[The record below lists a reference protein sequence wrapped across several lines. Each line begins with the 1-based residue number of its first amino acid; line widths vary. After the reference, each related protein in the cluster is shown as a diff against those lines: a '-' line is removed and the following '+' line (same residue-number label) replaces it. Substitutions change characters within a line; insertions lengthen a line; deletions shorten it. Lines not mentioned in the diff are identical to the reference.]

1 MRIKQFFS
9 LIRWPNLVIITLSMV
24 FIRWFLIL
32 PGLGVSRGMNMAEF
46 IVLVAS
52 VLFITI
58 GGYII
63 NDYFDMDADRI
74 NKPGKNLVGTTF
86 SVALATNLYYLF
98 SALGVIGG
106 LLISWWVY
114 EINYGLIFLFTAGML
129 WFYSERYQC
138 QPVLGNLVVA
148 FLSALSFGLVWLFDF
163 FALKNNAELFS
174 TAQSNFAFVNRLVL
188 IYMGFAFLS
197 SLFREMVKDMEDIE
211 GDKRMGCRTLP
222 VTVGINKAKLYTTIA
237 GAIMLLFMIWVQYF
251 LYASAFYF
259 AAGFFVII
267 DLLLIVILYKLRKAG
282 DPDDFSN
289 LSGLSKLLILLGI
302 LSMIMFYFEG

>member
-1 MRIKQFFS
+1 MRIKQFLS
-9 LIRWPNLVIITLSMV
+9 LIRWPNLVIIVLSMV
-24 FIRWFLIL
+24 LIRWFLIL
-32 PGLGVSRGMNMAEF
+32 PGLGVSSGMSMAEF

-106 LLISWWVY
+106 LLISWWVD

-174 TAQSNFAFVNRLVL
+174 TAQSNFAFVNKLVL

-222 VTVGINKAKLYTTIA
+222 VSVGMNKAKLYTTIA
-237 GAIMLLFMIWVQYF
+237 GAFMLLFMVWVQYF
-251 LYASAFYF
+251 LFISVFYF

-282 DPDDFSN
+282 DPDDFSS
-289 LSGLSKLLILLGI
+289 LSGLSKLLMLLGI

>member
-222 VTVGINKAKLYTTIA
+222 VTVGMDKAKLYTTIA

-267 DLLLIVILYKLRKAG
+267 GLLLIVILYKLRKAG